1 MRRPGAL
8 VLLVALALAGCSPAL
23 TGGAGGDPAP
33 LPAGAVFSSTSAAPP
48 AARLAAQP
56 LAGHAGGDVRLSGA
70 GYPAHGR
77 VLFTF
82 HGRRVGETT
91 ADAAG
96 GFTGVAVR
104 VPDSFGDSAP
114 GTQFTIGAT
123 SGPVYAETPF
133 VLTR

>member
-1 MRRPGAL
+1 
-8 VLLVALALAGCSPAL
+8 VLCVALAGC
-23 TGGAGGDPAP
+23 AGEEPAP
-33 LPAGAVFSSTSAAPP
+33 PPVVTVFNSTSAAPS

-56 LAGHAGGDVRLSGA
+56 LAGHAGEDFRLSGE

-82 HGRRVGETT
+82 HGGQIGETT

-96 GFTGVAVR
+96 RFAGIPVR

-123 SGPVYAETPF
+123 SGPVYAETTF
-133 VLTR
+133 VITR